1 MADAATYYLDAVNG
15 LDTNPGTSA
24 QPWQT
29 MAKAENSVA
38 NGDTVLLR
46 SGNYGDVVINKTGLD
61 RNSWNDGIV
70 YRADSNATPVFTTL
84 FFSGNQRRYLEFN
97 GITVNTSTGDTCVQI
112 KDSSYIKLVNM
123 TIVGRQT
130 THRNEG
136 HIVYGVWIG
145 TTLSGANV
153 INDIIID
160 GCDISQVM
168 FGVRISDKVGTG
180 IEVKNNNIHYISSSG
195 ISLSA
200 NPNDSY
206 PLGTVLVDNN
216 KIYDHLWIVD
226 YLTVSGIFSGTF
238 QVNETVAQIVSGGTA
253 TGTLYSKIDS
263 DTVIIKPNSS
273 FLFDFSGNANSITG
287 LSSNAT
293 ITTPVLDHVE
303 PLHDSGIAI
312 RCNRVTVTRNII
324 RNCGTTRGI
333 RTYQDVFP
341 VYGYNDIK
349 IENNL
354 LYDTYN
360 GMVVEFVDIGD
371 NFLFNNNTIIGYDRV
386 SDEAR
391 KYWTALDLKV
401 ASTKN
406 GSGFSMYNNILVGAL
421 SIDSPT
427 MTEYHENN
435 NIIWSV
441 YDWTQGPSPVWR
453 TSLKGDKTIIIAHD
467 DIALDPTYFEGSG
480 EFFKGGADFD
490 LYNCKRQ
497 TRITDPYSGLSADR
511 PHGHD
516 LSDAYQ
522 LAPTSTAFSFA
533 NIVYAP
539 TTDILGHTRVGL
551 PDAGCYEYVS
561 GSPPPLGNHAPAA
574 TAQSVTTSE
583 DTAKSITL
591 SGTDVENSSLTYS
604 IVTQPAHGTLTGTAQ
619 NRTYTPAANYN
630 GNDSFTFKVNDG
642 IVDSAPATISI
653 TITAVNDTPVA
664 TAQSVTTSEDTAKSI
679 TLSGTD
685 VENSSLTYSI
695 VTQPAHGILTGTAPN
710 ITYTPAANYNGSD
723 SFTFKVNDGTAN
735 SAPATVSITITAVN
749 DAPVAT
755 AQSVTTSEDA
765 AKSITLSGTDV
776 ENSSLTYSIATQP
789 AHGTLTGTAQNRT
802 YTPAANYNG
811 NDSFTFKVNDGTVY
825 SAPATIT
832 ITVYGVDTSAPSVT
846 GLSPEADTFPVP
858 LNNLITLH
866 IVDTGKGVNDNS
878 STIRISN
885 NVVYTGNTTDYSSA
899 YGRCWRT
906 GTNADRTFT
915 YQSEQAFEPDQKTTV
930 TVNAADLAGNVM
942 NEYSYSFYT
951 AMRSFGKN
959 KKVNSGSDTLNKGT
973 PATVTDSN
981 GNIWVAWDA
990 GATGSRD
997 VYIGKLAAAG
1007 ENFGTSVKLTNSS
1020 KDKCNPA
1027 IAVDNNDTLYVA
1039 WQDNRNG
1046 KWDVYMS
1053 TCADGI
1059 NWSAE
1064 RKVTDSDSNHINPA
1078 IVADIASPSRAYIV
1092 WQDDLAGNQD
1102 IYIASSS
1109 DGFATKTVSRITSD
1123 NSDQT
1128 EPAIAADSSNTVYVV
1143 WTDSRNGTSD
1153 IYGAASNNG
1162 PWTNK
1167 PIVNKAGNQSN
1178 PAIAT
1183 EADGTVLHFAW
1194 VDDTAGNRDI
1204 YYATSDGLPTSPVS
1218 GRNIVDDSTGADQLE
1233 PAIITTGST
1242 GDNLKVFVCWQDKR
1256 NFTGS
1261 IRDIDLYLVEINS
1274 SSETNVCVDEDGLNA
1289 NQSNPA
1295 IGIDDYGYPYLVL
1308 GDDRNTNTDI
1318 YYAGSTFAN
1327 PDAIASKNVSISS
1340 GATVG
1345 TEPAAIKTADDVSVV
1360 IPPGAYLCDVNITIS
1375 KVENPP
1381 KLSVECL
1388 SLPYEFGPSGI
1399 DLY

>member
-1 MADAATYYLDAVNG
+1 MTNTKNLFQPAPGPGYKLRSCAASFCLIFLSLITSRVADAATYYLDAVNG

-145 TTLSGANV
+145 TTLSSANV

-561 GSPPPLGNHAPAA
+561 GSPHIPYLAFYSIDDKQVNEGQNLAFTVQPIDSSIQVQLAENNLPAGYTFSANTFRWTPGYNAAGSYEATFAAPAG
-574 TAQSVTTSE
+574 QLE
-583 DTAKSITL
+583 DF
-591 SGTDVENSSLTYS
+591 E
-604 IVTQPAHGTLTGTAQ
+604 
-619 NRTYTPAANYN
+619 
-630 GNDSFTFKVNDG
+630 
-642 IVDSAPATISI
+642 
-653 TITAVNDTPVA
+653 
-664 TAQSVTTSEDTAKSI
+664 
-679 TLSGTD
+679 
-685 VENSSLTYSI
+685 
-695 VTQPAHGILTGTAPN
+695 
-710 ITYTPAANYNGSD
+710 
-723 SFTFKVNDGTAN
+723 
-735 SAPATVSITITAVN
+735 
-749 DAPVAT
+749 
-755 AQSVTTSEDA
+755 
-765 AKSITLSGTDV
+765 
-776 ENSSLTYSIATQP
+776 
-789 AHGTLTGTAQNRT
+789 
-802 YTPAANYNG
+802 
-811 NDSFTFKVNDGTVY
+811 
-825 SAPATIT
+825 TIT
-832 ITVYGVDTSAPSVT
+832 ITV
-846 GLSPEADTFPVP
+846 
-858 LNNLITLH
+858 
-866 IVDTGKGVNDNS
+866 
-878 STIRISN
+878 N
-885 NVVYTGNTTDYSSA
+885 NVNRAPVLFLIPNKTVSETQTLSFSIHAVSIDGDAITYSA
-899 YGRCWRT
+899 Q
-906 GTNADRTFT
+906 NL
-915 YQSEQAFEPDQKTTV
+915 P
-930 TVNAADLAGNVM
+930 
-942 NEYSYSFYT
+942 
-951 AMRSFGKN
+951 
-959 KKVNSGSDTLNKGT
+959 
-973 PATVTDSN
+973 
-981 GNIWVAWDA
+981 A
-990 GATGSRD
+990 GATLSGSTFTWTPS
-997 VYIGKLAAAG
+997 YSQAG
-1007 ENFGTSVKLTNSS
+1007 S
-1020 KDKCNPA
+1020 
-1027 IAVDNNDTLYVA
+1027 Y
-1039 WQDNRNG
+1039 Q
-1046 KWDVYMS
+1046 
-1053 TCADGI
+1053 
-1059 NWSAE
+1059 
-1064 RKVTDSDSNHINPA
+1064 VTF
-1078 IVADIASPSRAYIV
+1078 IASDGSLQDSHTITITVNNVNRAPVLFLIP
-1092 WQDDLAGNQD
+1092 N
-1102 IYIASSS
+1102 
-1109 DGFATKTVSRITSD
+1109 KTVSETQTLSFSIHAVSIDGDAITYSAQ
-1123 NSDQT
+1123 NL
-1128 EPAIAADSSNTVYVV
+1128 PA
-1143 WTDSRNGTSD
+1143 
-1153 IYGAASNNG
+1153 GATLS
-1162 PWTNK
+1162 
-1167 PIVNKAGNQSN
+1167 
-1178 PAIAT
+1178 
-1183 EADGTVLHFAW
+1183 
-1194 VDDTAGNRDI
+1194 
-1204 YYATSDGLPTSPVS
+1204 
-1218 GRNIVDDSTGADQLE
+1218 
-1233 PAIITTGST
+1233 
-1242 GDNLKVFVCWQDKR
+1242 
-1256 NFTGS
+1256 
-1261 IRDIDLYLVEINS
+1261 
-1274 SSETNVCVDEDGLNA
+1274 
-1289 NQSNPA
+1289 
-1295 IGIDDYGYPYLVL
+1295 
-1308 GDDRNTNTDI
+1308 
-1318 YYAGSTFAN
+1318 GSTFTWTPSYSQAGSYQVTFIASDGSLQDSHTITITVN
-1327 PDAIASKNVSISS
+1327 NVNRAPVLFLIPNKTVSETQTLSFSIHAVSIDGDAITYSAQNLPA
-1340 GATVG
+1340 GATLSGSTFTWTPSYSQAGSYQVTFIASDG
-1345 TEPAAIKTADDVSVV
+1345 SLQDSHT
-1360 IPPGAYLCDVNITIS
+1360 ITI
-1375 KVENPP
+1375 V
-1381 KLSVECL
+1381 V
-1388 SLPYEFGPSGI
+1388 YEP
-1399 DLY
+1399 